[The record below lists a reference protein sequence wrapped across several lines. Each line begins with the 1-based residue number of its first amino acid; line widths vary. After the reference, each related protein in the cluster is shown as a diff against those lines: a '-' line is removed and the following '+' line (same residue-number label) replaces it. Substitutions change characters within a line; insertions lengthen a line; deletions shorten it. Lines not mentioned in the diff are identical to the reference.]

1 MLLGV
6 VHIGVYARFPG
17 SSCSAQHEAPLLG
30 SLCSP
35 LPAELV
41 ETLPGVHL
49 CPLAFPSLSQVTLPG
64 TAPLPLTS
72 HYLLSRETNL

>member
-6 VHIGVYARFPG
+6 AHVGDYARLPG
-17 SSCSAQHEAPLLG
+17 SSRSAQREAPLLG

-49 CPLAFPSLSQVTLPG
+49 CLPPPSAT
-64 TAPLPLTS
+64 
-72 HYLLSRETNL
+72 LLSPLLHR